1 MSLVL
6 RGKELR
12 SAFAK
17 LKALITEGYSDE
29 EIASEQLG
37 ISFEEFEDLKQKYLD
52 HEVDIALKKPSEH
65 TYVEYV
71 LEQQRCISDLDN
83 LIKSFGLVE
92 DEIDDDLDESYSH
105 RKQPKARN
113 IAGYVGAVRAKSDII
128 DKIVKTGQEFG
139 LIEQKDKAKANP
151 GDVIFNMSKVEIIQ
165 YLTSEMKC
173 FSETMMR
180 YGDRDITT
188 LDVGPI
194 HQPIPKVPM
203 LKDKQKK
210 RKPKT
215 NG

>member
-17 LKALITEGYSDE
+17 LRAYITEGNSDE
-29 EIASEQLG
+29 EIASEFG

-83 LIKSFGLVE
+83 LIKSFGVVE
-92 DEIDDDLDESYSH
+92 DEIDDDLDESYSR
-105 RKQPKARN
+105 RKQHKARN
-113 IAGYVGAVRAKSDII
+113 IAGYVGAVKAKSDII

-139 LIEQKDKAKANP
+139 LIEQKEKAKANP
-151 GDVIFNMSKVEIIQ
+151 GEVIFNMSKVEIIQ
-165 YLTSEMKC
+165 YLTSEMKG

-180 YGDRDITT
+180 YGDRDITA

-194 HQPIPKVPM
+194 HQPIPKVPI
-203 LKDKQKK
+203 LTDKNKK
-210 RKPKT
+210 GKKK
-215 NG
+215 